1 MLYKHEIGKEL
12 QEYLDKPVP
21 TWMENDAN
29 CAAMA
34 EKLSGNA
41 VKLDDFALITI
52 DTGIGGALF
61 LDGRIRVARIGVRAS
76 SA

>member
-1 MLYKHEIGKEL
+1 
-12 QEYLDKPVP
+12 
-21 TWMENDAN
+21 
-29 CAAMA
+29 MA